1 VAHGDDLLPRSNL
14 EGEGT
19 GSTVEGGIGIDI
31 ERVKR
36 GNDTA
41 ALDPD
46 EAGAEEI
53 SWEIAQQLATRI
65 VSWQRK
71 RRSIQDIYKKN

>member
-1 VAHGDDLLPRSNL
+1 M
-14 EGEGT
+14 
-19 GSTVEGGIGIDI
+19 VEGGIGIDV

-36 GNDTA
+36 GDDIA

-53 SWEIAQQLATRI
+53 SWEIAQQLATQI

-71 RRSIQDIYKKN
+71 CRSIQDI